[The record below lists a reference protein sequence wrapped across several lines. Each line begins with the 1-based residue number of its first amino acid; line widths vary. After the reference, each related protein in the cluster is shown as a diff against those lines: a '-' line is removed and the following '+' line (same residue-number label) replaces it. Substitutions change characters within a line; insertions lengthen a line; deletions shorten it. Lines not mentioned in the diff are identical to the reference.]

1 MRLCDYAPVRLLSTR
16 RLGDRTTRRLAPI
29 ATVAILLAACSSAPK
44 PPPLTAPAWDAVPPA
59 VLDALCSRLRMD
71 AIATGA
77 PLAIVSTTRPLA
89 TQQSLSALIYLMRG
103 RPIAE
108 RVASA
113 VVDGNRSMPV
123 TTEGAACAWRA
134 VTPAQLPRLQDEMVI
149 ELSAPALH
157 PLAPR
162 EAGLFARAAVGGE
175 HASWYWVTLVPHGDR
190 WGVAGVS
197 VLSSQ

>member
-1 MRLCDYAPVRLLSTR
+1 MRLLVDW
-16 RLGDRTTRRLAPI
+16 TTRRPRNYALA
-29 ATVAILLAACSSAPK
+29 AVVAALLAACSSAPK
-44 PPPLTAPAWDAVPPA
+44 PPPLTAPAWDAVPAA
-59 VLDALCSRLRMD
+59 VLDALCTRLRMD

-77 PLAIVSTTRPLA
+77 PLAIVSTTRPIA
-89 TQQSLSALIYLMRG
+89 TQQSLSALVYLMRG

-113 VVDGNRSMPV
+113 VVDGNRSIPV
-123 TTEGAACAWRA
+123 TTEGSSCAWRA
-134 VTPAQLPRLQDEMVI
+134 VPAAQLPRLRDEMVI

-162 EAGLFARAAVGGE
+162 EAGLFARATVGGE